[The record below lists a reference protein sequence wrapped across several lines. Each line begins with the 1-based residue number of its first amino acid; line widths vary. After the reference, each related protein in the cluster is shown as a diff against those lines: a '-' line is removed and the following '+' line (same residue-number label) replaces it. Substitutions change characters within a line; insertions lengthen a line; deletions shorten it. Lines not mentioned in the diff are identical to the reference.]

1 MQPKI
6 LLVDDSSTTLLME
19 EMLLR
24 EYTKFDVLLA
34 RDGKEAVERALAEQP
49 SLVLMDVI
57 MPKMDGFTACREMRR
72 HEKLRNIPI
81 ILITSRGEP
90 QNIEKGF
97 ESGCNDY
104 LTKPI
109 QSHELIQM
117 VNQYLAAEGA
127 ISG

>member
-24 EYTKFDVLLA
+24 EYTKFDVVLA

-109 QSHELIQM
+109 QSQELIQI
-117 VNQYLAAEGA
+117 VNQYLSAEGA

>member
-6 LLVDDSSTTLLME
+6 LLVDDSSTALLMA

-24 EYTKFDVLLA
+24 EYTKFDVVLA
-34 RDGKEAVERALAEQP
+34 RDGKEAVDRALAEQP

-109 QSHELIQM
+109 QSQELIQI